1 MRPDR
6 RPYKSALVIAA
17 LVGLPLL
24 VAGSAIAQSGDV
36 DMRSLGNR
44 LDRIENELSDLQ
56 RQTYSGGG
64 SSGAPTALGGGA
76 NSADLQ
82 SRIVELEDQVR
93 DLTGR
98 LEEANHRAE
107 QAQRNLETFKADV
120 ELRFQDLQGG
130 GGAAG
135 SSAPAGGDMTAVN
148 QEGGGPAPAS
158 GEGTLGSVPADG
170 ASSTATAASVLPNGT
185 PQTQYDFAIDLMKR
199 GQYDQARL
207 AFQEFLQLHP
217 KDTLAGN
224 AQYWLG
230 ETFYAQNNY
239 KQAGDAFLTGYTT
252 YASSSKAPDSLLKL
266 GMSLAALGNSDAAC
280 TVWGEL
286 GSRFPQASPSVV
298 ARAKLERQKAGC

>member
-1 MRPDR
+1 MRHDR
-6 RPYKSALVIAA
+6 RQPKFALVVAA
-17 LVGLPLL
+17 LGLPLL
-24 VAGSAIAQSGDV
+24 VAGSAIAQSSD
-36 DMRSLGNR
+36 DDLRSIGNR
-44 LDRIENELSDLQ
+44 LDRIEREISDIQ
-56 RQTYSGGG
+56 RQAYSGDGG
-64 SSGAPTALGGGA
+64 SGAPTALGSGA
-76 NSADLQ
+76 NTADLQ
-82 SRIVELEDQVR
+82 SRLVQLEDQVR

-107 QAQRNLETFKADV
+107 QASRELQTFKADV

-130 GGAAG
+130 A
-135 SSAPAGGDMTAVN
+135 APASASGDSVA
-148 QEGGGPAPAS
+148 PAPADQAS
-158 GEGTLGSVPADG
+158 AGPDAAPAQ
-170 ASSTATAASVLPNGT
+170 SVLPSGT

-199 GQYDQARL
+199 GQYPQARN
-207 AFQEFLQLHP
+207 AFLEFLQLHP
-217 KDTLAGN
+217 KHELAGN

-230 ETFYAQNNY
+230 ETYYAENNY

-286 GSRFPQASPSVV
+286 GSRFPQASPSIV

>member
-1 MRPDR
+1 MRHDR
-6 RPYKSALVIAA
+6 RQPKFALVVAA
-17 LVGLPLL
+17 LGLPLL
-24 VAGSAIAQSGDV
+24 VAGSAIAQSGDT
-36 DMRSLGNR
+36 DLRSIGNR
-44 LDRIENELSDLQ
+44 LDRIEREISDIQ

-64 SSGAPTALGGGA
+64 GSGAPTALGSGA

-82 SRIVELEDQVR
+82 SRLVELEDQVR
-93 DLTGR
+93 ALTGR

-107 QAQRNLETFKADV
+107 QAARELQTFKADV

-130 GGAAG
+130 AA
-135 SSAPAGGDMTAVN
+135 SAPAGGDSVA
-148 QEGGGPAPAS
+148 PAPA
-158 GEGTLGSVPADG
+158 GGTLGTAPADQASAGGG
-170 ASSTATAASVLPNGT
+170 ATPAQSVLPSGT

-199 GQYDQARL
+199 GQYPQARN
-207 AFQEFLQLHP
+207 AFLEFLQLHP
-217 KDTLAGN
+217 KHELAGN

-230 ETFYAQNNY
+230 ETYYAENNY

-286 GSRFPQASPSVV
+286 GSRFPQASPSIV